1 MIELSDLYGKEVLS
15 SNAKLIGVVEDVAL
29 DLANWKVPAIGIKIN
44 KGNELYLNKKKKLV
58 GQQVAMVKV
67 EAVRSISDMVTLN
80 VEMENMGNT
89 VLEDYKAQNTLE
101 DQVGKR
107 VLDKSGR
114 EIGTVKDFQI
124 DMESSWSIPMF
135 EVVVDKVLV
144 DELKVKK
151 KIGVK
156 PTIKLRTSDVK
167 NVADVF
173 LLGIDVGGIKDYLSK
188 KPASRVD

>member
-1 MIELSDLYGKEVLS
+1 
-15 SNAKLIGVVEDVAL
+15 
-29 DLANWKVPAIGIKIN
+29 VPAIGIKIN